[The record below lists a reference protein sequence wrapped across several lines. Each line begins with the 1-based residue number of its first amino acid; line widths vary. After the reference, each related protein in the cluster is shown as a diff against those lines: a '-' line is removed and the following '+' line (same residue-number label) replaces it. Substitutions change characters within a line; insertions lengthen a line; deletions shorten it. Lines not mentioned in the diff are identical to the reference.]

1 MRDREL
7 ASTNPDIE
15 WERYALVNTE
25 QLLIYARN
33 LKKTSEFQ
41 TFQMKLKQVFSAE
54 ESSGLQQLTLLL
66 MMILLCCL
74 CMACCTV
81 MLRLRCKYRNQRV
94 NGEGIDD
101 MVEANGRQIDAET
114 AQRNRAMAEMRAR

>member
-1 MRDREL
+1 MRDNEL
-7 ASTNPDIE
+7 ASTSPDIE

-25 QLLIYARN
+25 SLQIFARN
-33 LKKTSEFQ
+33 KKETSEFQ
-41 TFQMKLKQVFSAE
+41 TFEMKLKQTFSVE

-81 MLRLRCKYRNQRV
+81 MLRLRCKFRNQRV

-101 MVEANGRQIDAET
+101 MVERAGGNIDQET
-114 AQRNRAMAEMRAR
+114 ANRNRLMA

>member
-1 MRDREL
+1 MRDAEL
-7 ASTNPDIE
+7 ESTSPDIE

-25 QLLIYARN
+25 TLEIYARN
-33 LKKTSEFQ
+33 RYRTSRYS
-41 TFQMKLKQVFSAE
+41 TFQMKLKKTFSAE

-81 MLRLRCKYRNQRV
+81 ILRLRCKFRN
-94 NGEGIDD
+94 
-101 MVEANGRQIDAET
+101 
-114 AQRNRAMAEMRAR
+114 